1 MAWYPLSVRRH
12 RLRAGSR
19 VFILLTALV
28 LPSTARAADWS
39 KAQPVTVVT
48 SESKFTPN
56 KLAFRRGVAY
66 RLHIENRGREMHEF
80 NAADLF
86 KASEIGNPEA
96 LNPDKTEIM
105 VHPGEA
111 KDLYFQPRQSGH
123 FRLFCPD
130 HDWDGMTGE
139 ITVE

>member
-1 MAWYPLSVRRH
+1 MAGYPLAVRRQP
-12 RLRAGSR
+12 LRAGSR
-19 VFILLTALV
+19 VVILLIACVLSGTA
-28 LPSTARAADWS
+28 SAADWS
-39 KAQPVTVVT
+39 KAQSVTVMT
-48 SESKFTPN
+48 TESKFTPN

-66 RLHIENRGREMHEF
+66 RLHVENRGREMHEF

-96 LNPDKTEIM
+96 LNRDKTEIM
-105 VHPGEA
+105 LHPGEA
-111 KDLYFQPRQSGH
+111 KDLYFRPKQSGH
-123 FRLFCPD
+123 FRLVCPD

>member
-19 VFILLTALV
+19 VFILLTALA
-28 LPSTARAADWS
+28 LSGAARTADWS
-39 KAQPVTVVT
+39 QAQPVTVVA

-56 KLAFRRGVAY
+56 SLAFRRGVAY
-66 RLHIENRGREMHEF
+66 RLHVENRGREMHEF

-86 KASEIGNPEA
+86 KSSEIGNPEA
-96 LNPDKTEIM
+96 LNADKTEIV

-111 KDLYFQPRQSGH
+111 KDLLFRPKQAGH

-130 HDWDGMTGE
+130 HDWDGMTGG